1 MEAPGPAKLHLV
13 GKSSSR
19 KRHQAGSRW
28 LGKKFASGK
37 RIPESGIFRVSHAE
51 HRLPH
56 EVTLL
61 KGESFP
67 VCLKCDRKVEFELV
81 RPVPD
86 IQEVTGF
93 LVKLHAL
100 PEVERRS
107 WPREEKSKA
116 A

>member
-1 MEAPGPAKLHLV
+1 MREHDPTKIHLV
-13 GKSSSR
+13 NDTPTR
-19 KRHQAGSRW
+19 KKRSTGSRW

-37 RIPESGIFRVSHAE
+37 KIPESGIYRVTHAE
-51 HRLPH
+51 HRLPQ

-67 VCLKCDRKVEFELV
+67 VCLKCNNAVRFELV

-86 IQEVTGF
+86 IEGVTGF
-93 LVKLHAL
+93 LIKLHAL
-100 PEVERRS
+100 PEVERRLQ
-107 WPREEKSKA
+107 PRESNSKA